1 LLPFARRLWGQSR
14 AVLAVTLV
22 IVAYTLLAG
31 ASASV
36 VRAAI
41 MGSLALVAG
50 RLGRR
55 VAGLNTLAAASILM
69 TVLNPSVLY
78 DVGFQLSAAATLGLI
93 LYGDRFE
100 ARVEQAAARY
110 TTARRAARIAAAA
123 G

>member
-1 LLPFARRLWGQSR
+1 WGSNR
-14 AVLAVTLV
+14 GVLAAMLGV
-22 IVAYTLLAG
+22 VAYTLLAG

-55 VAGLNTLAAASILM
+55 VMGLNTLAAASILM
-69 TVLNPSVLY
+69 TLLNPAALY

-100 ARVEQAAARY
+100 ARLEQAAARY
-110 TTARRAARIAAAA
+110 TTARR
-123 G
+123 